1 MTHLTYT
8 TLLGY
13 IGNQLSEADQL
24 EVETHLLSD
33 SCQLCGEKVA
43 RLRAVLD
50 VVSND
55 HSVAP
60 PASVLRNALN
70 VDLNQPASLAQ
81 PFLQMLAKLQF
92 DSHLQLSP
100 MRSRGAA
107 AKTRHMLF
115 STPQLDIDL
124 EITPER
130 GEHNV
135 VGQILDSEQ
144 TNEPSMAFVSLKN
157 EIGEMLQGTETDS
170 LGQFTFHQVPPGV
183 YNMVFDLDAQEVFI
197 SSLELMND

>member
-1 MTHLTYT
+1 MMAHLTYT

-13 IGNQLSEADQL
+13 IGDQLPEAEQL
-24 EVETHLLSD
+24 EVEKHLLSD
-33 SCQLCGEKVA
+33 SCQMCGEKVA
-43 RLRAVLD
+43 RLRVVLEA
-50 VVSND
+50 VSND

-70 VDLNQPASLAQ
+70 VDLNQPTSLAQ

-92 DSHLQLSP
+92 DSRLQLSP
-100 MRSRGAA
+100 MRSRGV

-124 EITPER
+124 EITPEH

-144 TNEPSMAFVSLKN
+144 ANEPSMAFVSLKN
-157 EIGEMLQGTETDS
+157 ETGEMLQGTETDS

-183 YNMVFDLDAQEVFI
+183 YNLVFDLDVQEVFI